1 VKDDSLFRTE
11 ALDAQRTN
19 WLGPVSLSQP
29 LSFSVFAAI
38 ALLATLLLVAF
49 FAFGSYTKRTTV
61 TGQLL
66 PAGGWSKVYPN
77 QAGVVVEKRV
87 TEGQAVREG
96 DVLYVLSLER
106 KSDAAPGGLA
116 SITGQVEARRDSLR
130 SELGKT
136 RSIQQEQL
144 TALTRKQ
151 AAYEAELRV
160 IEQSIE
166 GQRARVALAQDTL
179 QRYRG
184 LLEKDYIAGEQV
196 QLREADLIDQRS
208 RLQGLERERLNAQ
221 RELTLLRGERER
233 LPLEQSRQLAEINR
247 SISSSDQELTE
258 SELRRRL
265 HVLAPR
271 DGVVTAVTAE
281 VGHAVDPSRPVLS
294 IVPPG
299 ARLQAQLFAPSKAVG
314 FVRGGE
320 AVMLRF
326 DAYPY
331 QKFGHTAGRVTEV
344 ARVALTGQDLSALG
358 LPGLDATGAGEPLYR
373 ITVDLSA
380 QTIMAYGEARPLQ
393 IGMQL
398 EADIMQ
404 ERRKLYEW
412 VLEPLISITGKL

>member
-1 VKDDSLFRTE
+1 MG
-11 ALDAQRTN
+11 
-19 WLGPVSLSQP
+19 LGPVMLD
-29 LSFSVFAAI
+29 I
-38 ALLATLLLVAF
+38 AGTTL
-49 FAFGSYTKRTTV
+49 T
-61 TGQLL
+61 
-66 PAGGWSKVYPN
+66 P
-77 QAGVVVEKRV
+77 E
-87 TEGQAVREG
+87 
-96 DVLYVLSLER
+96 D
-106 KSDAAPGGLA
+106 
-116 SITGQVEARRDSLR
+116 EARLR
-130 SELGKT
+130 HPLVGGVILFT
-136 RSIQQEQL
+136 RNYVS
-144 TALTRKQ
+144 T
-151 AAYEAELRV
+151 
-160 IEQSIE
+160 
-166 GQRARVALAQDTL
+166 
-179 QRYRG
+179 
-184 LLEKDYIAGEQV
+184 
-196 QLREADLIDQRS
+196 
-208 RLQGLERERLNAQ
+208 
-221 RELTLLRGERER
+221 
-233 LPLEQSRQLAEINR
+233 RQLAELNR

-344 ARVALTGQDLSALG
+344 ARVALTGQDLSA
-358 LPGLDATGAGEPLYR
+358 
-373 ITVDLSA
+373 

>member
-1 VKDDSLFRTE
+1 
-11 ALDAQRTN
+11 
-19 WLGPVSLSQP
+19 
-29 LSFSVFAAI
+29 
-38 ALLATLLLVAF
+38 
-49 FAFGSYTKRTTV
+49 
-61 TGQLL
+61 
-66 PAGGWSKVYPN
+66 
-77 QAGVVVEKRV
+77 
-87 TEGQAVREG
+87 
-96 DVLYVLSLER
+96 
-106 KSDAAPGGLA
+106 
-116 SITGQVEARRDSLR
+116 
-130 SELGKT
+130 
-136 RSIQQEQL
+136 
-144 TALTRKQ
+144 
-151 AAYEAELRV
+151 
-160 IEQSIE
+160 
-166 GQRARVALAQDTL
+166 
-179 QRYRG
+179 
-184 LLEKDYIAGEQV
+184 
-196 QLREADLIDQRS
+196 
-208 RLQGLERERLNAQ
+208 
-221 RELTLLRGERER
+221 
-233 LPLEQSRQLAEINR
+233 
-247 SISSSDQELTE
+247 
-258 SELRRRL
+258 
-265 HVLAPR
+265 VLAPR

-344 ARVALTGQDLSALG
+344 ARVALTGQDLSSLG
-358 LPGLDATGAGEPLYR
+358 LPGLDAAGAGEPLYR